1 MDQKKKEKL
10 KISPKDSAKLIV
22 ESIKEVAKN
31 NELPLEKVIWIFQE
45 AIEFVITKKIDP
57 DAQIQIDVDFENSSF
72 KVFNSNG
79 IVVEDDYFNGLTEE
93 EKINEVVP
101 FISLSTA
108 KESNPD
114 VQVGDIFTIEIN
126 LESFEQWLFMAIM
139 HAFKQKISE
148 IVRSNV
154 YNKYSALKNQVVWAT
169 VTNKISAGFIFE
181 IDEDKTSA
189 FMPSHYTSGQNLK
202 IGTKHEVVIENVS
215 KNTKQSQVVVSS
227 RSVQLVKKKI
237 IDAIPELQS
246 KFLEIASIA
255 RIPGEKC
262 KVAIRKTNDVEAND
276 ISEIGSVV
284 GATGTRIFAIS
295 QELDG
300 EKIEIVKYD
309 DNIVQFIVNAMSPA
323 RVICVKELKLSHKL
337 RRFTVV
343 VPDFQHSL
351 AIGKRGSNVKLT
363 ADLTRTQLQILP
375 YSAVLKNDNFQIE
388 WNGNIKD
395 HQELINL
402 KNEYIQRQQNRMYQN
417 QRNLYNHNSDNF
429 ESILQQFESD
439 IRELEKPY
447 GVERQ
452 FIQKNGQKTEKKDS
466 EFSQTRTSF
475 LNKQTNKLRNFDRN
489 QNKYNQNLDYFSY
502 SSESELEKNYD
513 SLKKMTQKSFFDAD
527 SLFDSALNE
536 AKSENELIDKKHQEN
551 ESRKQE
557 LLIQEIKNKNKPNQ
571 VKSTKSDADNNDGL
585 YIQNEKQ
592 LKNFK
597 LDDDLVKYTGVE
609 DIDIDDLDF

>member
-571 VKSTKSDADNNDGL
+571 VKSTKSDADNNDDL